1 MIEPALALIEYSSI
15 ASGMQAADAVI
26 KKAQI
31 RLEGQDDSTGVPGAA
46 GGEVGDVEESLAA
59 GRQVGG
65 EAVLDFVFLPVVHP
79 EVVESVTGLR
89 RPEPIDALGV
99 IETTCVA
106 STILAADAGVKGAE
120 VHLVE
125 IRLGDGLGGKG
136 IVLYS
141 GLVADVEAAVSIGV
155 GVLRRPDVLVRQ
167 VVIPQ
172 LHPEMWAN
180 VSDSTRFRQRV
191 TEADEMDG
199 SSARSSPP
207 ARPRAS
213 RASSSS
219 SCRCWMSSAGR
230 AASRRSPPTP
240 PLRPGRGN
248 W

>member
-15 ASGMQAADAVI
+15 AVGMQAADAVV

-31 RLEGQDDSTGVPGAA
+31 RVLQVGTIQPGKFLVLF
-46 GGEVGDVEESLAA
+46 GGEVGDVEESLGA

-65 EAVLDFVFLPVVHP
+65 DSVADYVFLPVVHR
-79 EVVESVTGLR
+79 EVVESITGFR
-89 RPEPIDALGV
+89 RPQPTDALGV

-125 IRLGDGLGGKG
+125 IRLGDGLGVKG

-141 GLVADVEAAVSIGV
+141 GLVADVEAAVDIGV
-155 GVLRRPDVLVRQ
+155 RVLRKPDVLVRQ

-180 VSDSTRFRQRV
+180 VSDSTRFRERV
-191 TEADEMDG
+191 TEA
-199 SSARSSPP
+199 R
-207 ARPRAS
+207 
-213 RASSSS
+213 
-219 SCRCWMSSAGR
+219 
-230 AASRRSPPTP
+230 
-240 PLRPGRGN
+240 
-248 W
+248 